1 MTKEYD
7 FLIIGAGP
15 AGMTAAIYAS
25 RAGLNTAMVEAGA
38 PGGKLLKT
46 NEISNWPGIK
56 SETGSQLA
64 MDMFEHSTSFGA
76 SYEYGKVTKILE
88 GEKKQVIL
96 EDGTVLLAPAVL
108 IATGTKER
116 LLHIPG
122 EEKNIGKGI
131 SYCAVC
137 DGAFYRDQEIAVI
150 GAGNSALEEALY
162 LTGFASKVW
171 LLMRRDVFRGDKIT
185 VDKVKA
191 NPKIEIIQNVIPTEI
206 LDNGSH
212 VTGLKIRD
220 IKTGENRILSVW
232 GIFPYIGAEPVTG
245 FLKDLDVLD
254 EKGYLLTDTSME
266 TKIPLLYGAGDV
278 CRKNLRQVVT
288 AVNDGAIAAQAA
300 FHTLQSIE

>member
-46 NEISNWPGIK
+46 NEISNWPGTK
-56 SETGSQLA
+56 SETGTQLA

-76 SYEYGKVTKILE
+76 SYEYGKVIKILE

-300 FHTLQSIE
+300 FHKLQSIE